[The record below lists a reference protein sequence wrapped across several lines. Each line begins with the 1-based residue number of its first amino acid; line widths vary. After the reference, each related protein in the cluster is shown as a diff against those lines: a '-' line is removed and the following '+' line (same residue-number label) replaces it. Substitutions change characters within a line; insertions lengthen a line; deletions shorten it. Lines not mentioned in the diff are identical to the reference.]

1 MGENKAIKA
10 GIGYTV
16 ANYLIK
22 GLSFFTLPI
31 FTRLLS
37 TKDFGVYNTFL
48 AYENILTI
56 ILGMAFSSSFNV
68 ARFKFKINRYVSCCI
83 SVSFIFSLFI
93 LGIIDGIYPLYNRIL
108 NMDRWMITLLVLFSF
123 SSAVVTFYN
132 SYIGLE
138 FQYKKFVIISALGAI
153 GNIVLSLLLIL
164 TLFSGNRGLG
174 RIIGMSLSSI
184 SLSVYIIIF
193 FFSKEKPCF
202 EKDYIKFALRYCI
215 PIIPHSLSQI
225 ILNQFDRIMIS
236 SMCGENEA
244 GIYSFAY
251 TLFSILLIT
260 ITSLDKVWAPWFF
273 DNLKANN
280 YLGIKKRS
288 SQYALVM
295 ASFSALLIL
304 IAPEIIRFLGSKEYW
319 GSVYCVAP
327 IIVGGYFSFL
337 YYIPCQVEYYYE
349 KTQYIALG
357 SIFAAGL
364 NIVLNIFFIKQ
375 YGYVA
380 AAYTTLLSYFL
391 YFVFHYVISII
402 IVKKRI
408 FHTGKIVILSIGVLL
423 VAIIETTL
431 MDYPIIRW
439 GLAAVMC
446 LLLFNGGIKY
456 LNKYHKKERVDV

>member
-93 LGIIDGIYPLYNRIL
+93 LGIIDVIYPLYNRIL

-202 EKDYIKFALRYCI
+202 E
-215 PIIPHSLSQI
+215 
-225 ILNQFDRIMIS
+225 
-236 SMCGENEA
+236 
-244 GIYSFAY
+244 
-251 TLFSILLIT
+251 T
-260 ITSLDKVWAPWFF
+260 
-273 DNLKANN
+273 
-280 YLGIKKRS
+280 
-288 SQYALVM
+288 
-295 ASFSALLIL
+295 
-304 IAPEIIRFLGSKEYW
+304 RFY
-319 GSVYCVAP
+319 
-327 IIVGGYFSFL
+327 
-337 YYIPCQVEYYYE
+337 
-349 KTQYIALG
+349 
-357 SIFAAGL
+357 
-364 NIVLNIFFIKQ
+364 
-375 YGYVA
+375 
-380 AAYTTLLSYFL
+380 
-391 YFVFHYVISII
+391 
-402 IVKKRI
+402 
-408 FHTGKIVILSIGVLL
+408 
-423 VAIIETTL
+423 
-431 MDYPIIRW
+431 
-439 GLAAVMC
+439 
-446 LLLFNGGIKY
+446 
-456 LNKYHKKERVDV
+456 